1 MMSGSA
7 NEKVGY
13 VGWSLM
19 RRLLGKY
26 LGCES
31 FCISRYHFI
40 GLFRSM
46 DRGFSPLKGIG
57 RGLLMKSKK
66 RGTLLRAN
74 DAIF

>member
-1 MMSGSA
+1 MDSGRA
-7 NEKVGY
+7 NKKVCY

-19 RRLLGKY
+19 RRLHEKY

-46 DRGFSPLKGIG
+46 DIPCVLAGF
-57 RGLLMKSKK
+57 
-66 RGTLLRAN
+66 RASLPPRSA
-74 DAIF
+74 AI